1 MRHNHPKEW
10 NGVRVA
16 TVLIANR
23 GEIAC
28 RIIRACRALGLTS
41 VAVYGPGEQD
51 ALHVQM
57 ADRAFRIEATTAAL
71 PYLDIP
77 ALIGVA
83 ARSGA
88 TLLHP
93 GYGFLSENP
102 SLPEAC
108 AAAGITFV
116 GPSADVIRAM
126 GDKVAARRI
135 AAEAGVPIV
144 PGTADAISDSA
155 VARAWAEQH
164 GYPIAVKAAGGGGGR
179 GFRVVERAEDLAAA
193 LEGAAREGARS
204 FGNAAVY
211 LERYFPTPRHIEV
224 QVLADAHGNFIHLG
238 ERDCS
243 VQRRH
248 QKLIEESPAP
258 GITPEARARITA
270 SAVALA
276 RSVGYVSAGT
286 VEFIEQ
292 DDAVYFLEMN
302 TRVQVEHPV
311 TEMVT
316 GVDIV
321 QWQLRIALGEPLT
334 LTEDDVSATGHAIE
348 CRIVAEDPAR
358 RFQPLPGLLTRYREP
373 VGDGIRVDGGYR
385 EGDAIPTQYDSLVA
399 KLIAHGADR
408 ADAIAR
414 MEAALATYD
423 IAGVPTTIPFHQAA
437 LAELIFRDGAA
448 TTQFIETTD
457 VLASLAP
464 QPDPVSAPPPDTGR
478 VVTMEIAG
486 ERQRAR
492 VYGLESALMQ
502 TTQSVR
508 RPPPRLDR
516 TRNGSAAGNGT
527 IASPIQGVL
536 VRMPVAV
543 GQPVTAGSV
552 IAVIEAMK
560 MENEVQADRDGV
572 IATVHVEP
580 GVTVQLGAPL
590 VTFAE

>member
-1 MRHNHPKEW
+1 MS
-10 NGVRVA
+10 VA

-51 ALHVQM
+51 ALHVGM

-83 ARSGA
+83 HRSGA

-102 SLPEAC
+102 ALAEAC
-108 AAAGITFV
+108 AAAGIIFV
-116 GPSADVIRAM
+116 GPSAEVIRAM

-135 AAEAGVPIV
+135 AAAAGVPIV
-144 PGTADAISDSA
+144 PGTADAISDIA
-155 VARAWAEQH
+155 VAREWAEMH
-164 GYPIAVKAAGGGGGR
+164 GLPLAVKAAGGGGGR
-179 GFRVVERAEDLAAA
+179 GFRVVERPEDLAAA

-211 LERYFPTPRHIEV
+211 LERYFPTPRHIEM
-224 QVLADAHGNFIHLG
+224 QVLADAHGNVIHLG

-258 GITPEARARITA
+258 GITPAARARITEA
-270 SAVALA
+270 AVALA

-292 DDAVYFLEMN
+292 DGDVYFLEMN

-321 QWQLRIALGEPLT
+321 QWQLRVALNEPLT
-334 LTEDDVSATGHAIE
+334 LTQGEIAATGHAIE

-373 VGDGIRVDGGYR
+373 AGEGVRVDGGYR
-385 EGDAIPTQYDSLVA
+385 EGDAIPTQYDSLIA
-399 KLIAHGADR
+399 KLIVHGADR
-408 ADAIAR
+408 AEAIAR
-414 MEAALATYD
+414 MAAALAAYD

-437 LAELIFRDGAA
+437 LAQPIFREGQA

-457 VLASLAP
+457 VLAALAP
-464 QPDPVSAPPPDTGR
+464 QPDPVPALPVDLGR
-478 VVTMEIAG
+478 LVTIEVAG
-486 ERQRAR
+486 ERQRMR
-492 VYGLESALMQ
+492 VYGLDTVLTHAPHPA
-502 TTQSVR
+502 R

-516 TRNGSAAGNGT
+516 TRNGGAGGNGT

-543 GQPVTAGSV
+543 GQEVTAGSV

-560 MENEVQADRDGV
+560 MENEVQADRNGIV
-572 IATVHVEP
+572 QTVHVEP

>member
-1 MRHNHPKEW
+1 M
-10 NGVRVA
+10 GA
-16 TVLIANR
+16 TTVLIANR

-51 ALHVQM
+51 ALHVRM
-57 ADRAFRIEATTAAL
+57 ADRALRIEATTAAL

-77 ALIGVA
+77 ALIGA
-83 ARSGA
+83 AHQSGA

-102 SLPEAC
+102 ALPEGC
-108 AAAGITFV
+108 AAAGIGFV
-116 GPSADVIRAM
+116 GPSAEVIRAM

-135 AAEAGVPIV
+135 AAEVGVPIV
-144 PGTADAISDSA
+144 PGTADAVSDLA
-155 VARAWAEQH
+155 AARVWADAH
-164 GYPIAVKAAGGGGGR
+164 GYPLAVKAAGGGGGR
-179 GFRVVERAEDLAAA
+179 GFRVVERAEDLAAG

-224 QVLADAHGNFIHLG
+224 QVLADARGNVIHLG

-258 GITPEARARITA
+258 GIAPETRARITEA
-270 SAVALA
+270 AVALA
-276 RSVGYVSAGT
+276 KSVGYVSAGT

-292 DDAVYFLEMN
+292 DGDVSFLEMN

-311 TEMVT
+311 TELVT

-334 LTEDDVSATGHAIE
+334 LAQDDVAVSGHAIE

-373 VGDGIRVDGGYR
+373 VGDGVRVDGGYR
-385 EGDAIPTQYDSLVA
+385 EGDAIPTQYDSLIA
-399 KLIAHGADR
+399 KLIVHGPDR
-408 ADAIAR
+408 AAAIAR
-414 MEAALATYD
+414 MEAALADYD

-437 LAELIFRDGAA
+437 LAHPVFRDGLA
-448 TTQFIETTD
+448 TTQFIEATD
-457 VLASLAP
+457 VLASLTP
-464 QPDPVSAPPPDTGR
+464 QPDPVPAPPTDAGR
-478 VVTMEIAG
+478 LVTVEISG
-486 ERQRAR
+486 ERRR
-492 VYGLESALMQ
+492 VRLYGLDSALANALP
-502 TTQSVR
+502 VAR

-516 TRNGSAAGNGT
+516 TRNGNAGGNGT
-527 IASPIQGVL
+527 IASPLQGVL
-536 VRMPVAV
+536 VRVPVVV
-543 GQPVTAGSV
+543 GQSVAAGSV

-560 MENEVQADRDGV
+560 MENEVTADRDGV
-572 IATVHVEP
+572 VETVHAQSGATVQA
-580 GVTVQLGAPL
+580 GSPL

>member
-1 MRHNHPKEW
+1 VGE
-10 NGVRVA
+10 A
-16 TVLIANR
+16 TVLVANR

-28 RIIRACRALGLTS
+28 RIIRACRALGMRS

-51 ALHVQM
+51 ALHVEM
-57 ADRAFRIEATTAAL
+57 ADRAFRIDAETATL

-77 ALIGVA
+77 VLIGVA
-83 ARSGA
+83 RRAGA

-102 SLPEAC
+102 ALPEAC
-108 AAAGITFV
+108 AQAGVTFV
-116 GPSADVIRAM
+116 GPSAGVIHAM

-135 AAEAGVPIV
+135 AAGAGVPIV
-144 PGTADAISDSA
+144 PGTAEAISDPA
-155 VARAWAEQH
+155 EARAWADGH

-179 GFRVVERAEDLAAA
+179 GFRVVERPDDLVSA

-204 FGNAAVY
+204 FGNPAVY

-224 QVLADAHGNFIHLG
+224 QVLADAHGHVIHLG

-258 GITPEARARITA
+258 GLGPPARARITDA
-270 SAVALA
+270 AVSLA
-276 RSVGYVSAGT
+276 RAVGYVSAGT

-292 DDAVYFLEMN
+292 DGEVYFLEMN

-321 QWQLRIALGEPLT
+321 QWQLRIAQGERLT
-334 LTEDDVSATGHAIE
+334 LTQDEIVPRGHAIE

-358 RFQPLPGLLTRYREP
+358 RFQPLPGLLTRYTEP
-373 VGDGIRVDGGYR
+373 SGNGIRVDGGYR
-385 EGDAIPTQYDSLVA
+385 AGDAIPTQYDSLVA
-399 KLIAHGADR
+399 KLIAHGGDR
-408 ADAIAR
+408 DEAIDR
-414 MEAALATYD
+414 MAAALAAYH

-437 LAELIFRDGAA
+437 IVHPIFRAGEA

-457 VLASLAP
+457 LLARLAP
-464 QPDPVSAPPPDTGR
+464 QPDPVPPPPIDGGR
-478 VVTMEIAG
+478 MVTMEVAG
-486 ERQRAR
+486 ERQHVR
-492 VYGLESALMQ
+492 VYGLDAALASGQ
-502 TTQSVR
+502 QR
-508 RPPPRLDR
+508 PPRPPPRLDR
-516 TRNGSAAGNGT
+516 TRNGASGANGAIT
-527 IASPIQGVL
+527 SPLQGVL

-543 GQPVTAGSV
+543 GQSVAAGAV
-552 IAVIEAMK
+552 IAVVEAMK
-560 MENEVQADRDGV
+560 MENEVQADRDGIV
-572 IATVHVEP
+572 EAVHVQPGATVQV
-580 GVTVQLGAPL
+580 GAPL
-590 VTFAE
+590 VTFAAK

>member
-1 MRHNHPKEW
+1 
-10 NGVRVA
+10 
-16 TVLIANR
+16 
-23 GEIAC
+23 
-28 RIIRACRALGLTS
+28 
-41 VAVYGPGEQD
+41 
-51 ALHVQM
+51 
-57 ADRAFRIEATTAAL
+57 
-71 PYLDIP
+71 
-77 ALIGVA
+77 
-83 ARSGA
+83 
-88 TLLHP
+88 
-93 GYGFLSENP
+93 
-102 SLPEAC
+102 
-108 AAAGITFV
+108 
-116 GPSADVIRAM
+116 
-126 GDKVAARRI
+126 
-135 AAEAGVPIV
+135 
-144 PGTADAISDSA
+144 ISDSA
-155 VARAWAEQH
+155 VARTWAEQH
-164 GYPIAVKAAGGGGGR
+164 GYPLAVKAAGGGGGR

-224 QVLADAHGNFIHLG
+224 QVLADAHGNIIHLG

-258 GITPEARARITA
+258 GITPAARARITA

-276 RSVGYVSAGT
+276 RSVEYVSAGT

-292 DDAVYFLEMN
+292 DGAVYFLEMN

-334 LTEDDVSATGHAIE
+334 LIQDDVSATGHAIE

-408 ADAIAR
+408 TEAIAR
-414 MEAALATYD
+414 MKAALWAYD

-437 LAELIFRDGAA
+437 LAEPIFRDGAA
-448 TTQFIETTD
+448 TTQFIETTG
-457 VLASLAP
+457 VLASLAT
-464 QPDPVSAPPPDTGR
+464 QPDPVPAPPLDSGR

-492 VYGLESALMQ
+492 VYGLASVLAQTPQSA
-502 TTQSVR
+502 R

-516 TRNGSAAGNGT
+516 TRNGSAGGNGT

-543 GQPVTAGSV
+543 GQPVAAGSV

-572 IATVHVEP
+572 VETVHAEP
-580 GVTVQLGAPL
+580 GATVQLGAPL
-590 VTFAE
+590 VTFTE

>member
-1 MRHNHPKEW
+1 MS
-10 NGVRVA
+10 VA

-41 VAVYGPGEQD
+41 IAVYGTGEQD

-57 ADRAFRIEATTAAL
+57 ADRAFRIEATIAAL

-83 ARSGA
+83 KRSGA

-108 AAAGITFV
+108 ALAGITFV
-116 GPSADVIRAM
+116 GPSAAVIRAM

-135 AAEAGVPIV
+135 AADAGVPIV
-144 PGTADAISDSA
+144 PGTADAISD
-155 VARAWAEQH
+155 VAAAQAWADQY
-164 GYPIAVKAAGGGGGR
+164 GYPLAVKAAGGGGGR

-193 LEGAAREGARS
+193 LEGAAREGTRS

-224 QVLADAHGNFIHLG
+224 QILADPSGNVIHLG

-258 GITPEARARITA
+258 GITPEARARITEA
-270 SAVALA
+270 AIALA
-276 RSVGYVSAGT
+276 RKVGYVSAGT

-292 DDAVYFLEMN
+292 DDEVYFLEMN

-316 GVDIV
+316 GIDIV
-321 QWQLRIALGEPLT
+321 QWQLRIALGEPLM
-334 LTEDDVSATGHAIE
+334 LTQNEIAMKGHAIE

-373 VGDGIRVDGGYR
+373 VGEGVRVDGGYR
-385 EGDAIPTQYDSLVA
+385 EGDAIPTQYDSLIA
-399 KLIAHGADR
+399 KLIVHGADR
-408 ADAIAR
+408 AKAIAR
-414 MEAALATYD
+414 MEGALAAYE

-437 LAELIFRDGAA
+437 LAQPVFRNGVA

-457 VLASLAP
+457 VLSSLVP
-464 QPDPVSAPPPDTGR
+464 QPDPIPAPPMDTGR
-478 VVTMEIAG
+478 VVTLEIAG
-486 ERQRAR
+486 ERQRTR
-492 VYGLESALMQ
+492 IYGLAS
-502 TTQSVR
+502 TTAHRSQPAR

-516 TRNGSAAGNGT
+516 TRNGNAAGNGT
-527 IASPIQGVL
+527 VVSPIQGVL
-536 VRMPVAV
+536 VRMPVAA
-543 GQPVTAGSV
+543 GQHVAAGSV

-572 IATVHVEP
+572 VETVHVEP

-590 VTFAE
+590 VTFTE

>member
-1 MRHNHPKEW
+1 M
-10 NGVRVA
+10 GA
-16 TVLIANR
+16 TAVLIANR

-41 VAVYGPGEQD
+41 VAVYGVGEQD
-51 ALHVQM
+51 ALHAQM

-77 ALIGVA
+77 ALIGA
-83 ARSGA
+83 ARQSGA

-102 SLPEAC
+102 ALPEAC

-144 PGTADAISDSA
+144 PGTADAVSDLRA
-155 VARAWAEQH
+155 ARTWADAN
-164 GYPIAVKAAGGGGGR
+164 GYPLAVKAAGGGGGR

-211 LERYFPTPRHIEV
+211 LERYFPMPRHIEV
-224 QVLADAHGNFIHLG
+224 QVLADANGHVIHLG

-258 GITPEARARITA
+258 GITPETRARITEA
-270 SAVALA
+270 AVALA

-292 DDAVYFLEMN
+292 DGDVSFLEMN

-334 LTEDDVSATGHAIE
+334 LTQDDVAARGHAIE

-373 VGDGIRVDGGYR
+373 VGDGVRVDGGYR

-399 KLIAHGADR
+399 KLIVHGADR
-408 ADAIAR
+408 AAAIMR
-414 MEAALATYD
+414 MEAALAAYD
-423 IAGVPTTIPFHQAA
+423 IAGVPTTIPFHRAA
-437 LAELIFRDGAA
+437 LAQPVFRDGLA
-448 TTQFIETTD
+448 TTQFIEMTN
-457 VLASLAP
+457 VLASLTP
-464 QPDPVSAPPPDTGR
+464 QSDPVPALPADAGR
-478 VVTMEIAG
+478 LVTVEIGG
-486 ERQRAR
+486 ERQRVR
-492 VYGLESALMQ
+492 LYGLDAALAHAPQ
-502 TTQSVR
+502 AAAR

-516 TRNGSAAGNGT
+516 TRNGSSGGNGT
-527 IASPIQGVL
+527 IASPLQGVL
-536 VRMPVAV
+536 VRVPVEA
-543 GQPVTAGSV
+543 GQSVAAGSV

-560 MENEVQADRDGV
+560 MENEVTADRGGV
-572 IATVHVEP
+572 VETVHVQS
-580 GVTVQLGAPL
+580 GATVQAGSPL

>member
-1 MRHNHPKEW
+1 MRHNRPKEW
-10 NGVRVA
+10 NGVRVS

-28 RIIRACRALGLTS
+28 RIIRSCRALGLTS
-41 VAVYGPGEQD
+41 VAVYGSGEQD
-51 ALHVQM
+51 AVHVQM

-83 ARSGA
+83 ERSGA

-102 SLPEAC
+102 ALPEAC
-108 AAAGITFV
+108 ASAGITFI
-116 GPSADVIRAM
+116 GPSAAVIRAM
-126 GDKVAARRI
+126 GDKVAARWI
-135 AAEAGVPIV
+135 AANAGVPIV
-144 PGTADAISDSA
+144 PGTAEAISDIA
-155 VARAWAEQH
+155 VARAWADQH
-164 GYPIAVKAAGGGGGR
+164 GYPLAVKAAGGGGGR
-179 GFRVVERAEDLAAA
+179 GFRVVERADDLAAA

-224 QVLADAHGNFIHLG
+224 QVLADAHDHVIHLG

-258 GITPEARARITA
+258 GITPETRAQITEA
-270 SAVALA
+270 AVALA
-276 RSVGYVSAGT
+276 RSVGYVNAGT

-292 DDAVYFLEMN
+292 DGAVYFLEMN

-311 TEMVT
+311 TEMVM

-321 QWQLRIALGEPLT
+321 HWQLRIALGEPLT
-334 LTEDDVSATGHAIE
+334 LTQDDIAATGHAIE
-348 CRIVAEDPAR
+348 CRIVAEDPVR
-358 RFQPLPGLLTRYREP
+358 RFQPLPGLLTCYREP
-373 VGDGIRVDGGYR
+373 VGDGVRVDAGYR
-385 EGDAIPTQYDSLVA
+385 EGDAIPTQYDSLIA
-399 KLIAHGADR
+399 KLIVHGADR
-408 ADAIAR
+408 MEAIAR
-414 MEAALATYD
+414 MEAALAAYD

-437 LAELIFRDGAA
+437 LAEPIFRDGIA

-457 VLASLAP
+457 VLASLMP
-464 QPDPVSAPPPDTGR
+464 QPDPVLAPSVDIGR
-478 VVTMEIAG
+478 VITMEIAG

-492 VYGLESALMQ
+492 VYGLESAPVLPSQ
-502 TTQSVR
+502 HAR
-508 RPPPRLDR
+508 RPPPRLNR
-516 TRNGSAAGNGT
+516 TRNGSAGGNGT
-527 IASPIQGVL
+527 IASPIQGIL
-536 VRMPVAV
+536 VRMPVAA

-560 MENEVQADRDGV
+560 MENEVQADRDGIV
-572 IATVHVEP
+572 ATVHVEP
-580 GVTVQLGAPL
+580 GATVQLGAAL

>member
-1 MRHNHPKEW
+1 M
-10 NGVRVA
+10 GAV

-28 RIIRACRALGLTS
+28 RIVRACHALGLTS
-41 VAVYGPGEQD
+41 IAVYGPGEQD

-77 ALIGVA
+77 ALIGA
-83 ARSGA
+83 AQQSGA

-102 SLPEAC
+102 ALPEAC
-108 AAAGITFV
+108 AAAGIAFV
-116 GPSADVIRAM
+116 GPSAAVIRAM

-144 PGTADAISDSA
+144 PGTPDAVGDLA
-155 VARAWAEQH
+155 TARAWADAH
-164 GYPIAVKAAGGGGGR
+164 GYPLAVKAAGGGGGR
-179 GFRVVERAEDLAAA
+179 GFRVVERAEELAAA

-224 QVLADAHGNFIHLG
+224 QVLADAQGHVIHLG

-258 GITPEARARITA
+258 GITSAVRARITEA
-270 SAVALA
+270 AVALA

-292 DDAVYFLEMN
+292 DGDVSFLEMN

-311 TEMVT
+311 TELVT

-321 QWQLRIALGEPLT
+321 QWQLQIALGEPLT
-334 LTEDDVSATGHAIE
+334 LMQGDIAASGHAIE

-373 VGDGIRVDGGYR
+373 VGEGVRVDGGYR

-399 KLIAHGADR
+399 KLIVHGADR
-408 ADAIAR
+408 AAAIAR
-414 MEAALATYD
+414 MEAALADYA
-423 IAGVPTTIPFHQAA
+423 IAGVPTTIPFHRAA
-437 LAELIFRDGAA
+437 LAHPIFRDGQA
-448 TTQFIETTD
+448 TTQFIETTG
-457 VLASLAP
+457 VLASLTP
-464 QPDPVSAPPPDTGR
+464 QPDPVPAPPTDAGR
-478 VVTMEIAG
+478 LATVEIGG
-486 ERQRAR
+486 ERRR
-492 VYGLESALMQ
+492 VRLYGLDAALAN
-502 TTQSVR
+502 TPPVAH

-516 TRNGSAAGNGT
+516 TRNGNAGGNGT
-527 IASPIQGVL
+527 IVSPLQGVL
-536 VRMPVAV
+536 VRVPVAA
-543 GQPVTAGSV
+543 GQSVAAGSV

-560 MENEVQADRDGV
+560 MENEVTADRDGV
-572 IATVHVEP
+572 VETVHVQS
-580 GVTVQLGAPL
+580 GATVQVGSPL
-590 VTFAE
+590 VTFVE

>member
-1 MRHNHPKEW
+1 MS
-10 NGVRVA
+10 VA
-16 TVLIANR
+16 TVLVANR

-51 ALHVQM
+51 ALHAQM

-71 PYLDIP
+71 PYLDVP
-77 ALIGVA
+77 ALIGA
-83 ARSGA
+83 AQRSGA

-102 SLPEAC
+102 ALPAAC
-108 AAAGITFV
+108 TAAGITFV
-116 GPSADVIRAM
+116 GPSAEVIRAM

-135 AAEAGVPIV
+135 AADAGVPIV
-144 PGTADAISDSA
+144 PGTADAVRDIS

-164 GYPIAVKAAGGGGGR
+164 GYPLAVKAAGGGGGR
-179 GFRVVERAEDLAAA
+179 GFRVVERADDLAAA

-224 QVLADAHGNFIHLG
+224 QVLADAHGNVIHLG

-258 GITPEARARITA
+258 AITPAAHDRITGA
-270 SAVALA
+270 AVALA
-276 RSVGYVSAGT
+276 KSVGYVSAGT

-292 DDAVYFLEMN
+292 GGEVYFLEMN

-334 LTEDDVSATGHAIE
+334 LAQDDITATGHAIE

-373 VGDGIRVDGGYR
+373 VGEGIRVDGGYR
-385 EGDAIPTQYDSLVA
+385 QGDAIPTQYDSLVA

-408 ADAIAR
+408 AQAIAH
-414 MEAALATYD
+414 MEAALGSYD

-437 LAELIFRDGAA
+437 LAQSVFRDGQA
-448 TTQFIETTD
+448 TTQFIETTS
-457 VLASLAP
+457 VLASLVP
-464 QPDPVSAPPPDTGR
+464 QPDPVPAPHADMGR
-478 VVTMEIAG
+478 LVTVEVAG
-486 ERQRAR
+486 ERQHMRI
-492 VYGLESALMQ
+492 YGLESALVNAPQ
-502 TTQSVR
+502 R
-508 RPPPRLDR
+508 ANRPPPRLDR
-516 TRNGSAAGNGT
+516 MRNGSAGGNGT

-536 VRMPVAV
+536 VRMPVAA
-543 GQPVTAGSV
+543 GQSVTAGSV

-572 IATVHVEP
+572 VQSVHVEP
-580 GVTVQLGAPL
+580 GATVQLGAPL